1 MLYYIMIN
9 CGKKQSR
16 TAKQSRTKALGK
28 TIKKLSKTK
37 ALRKIKSIIEKR
49 VREIIRNNISK
60 QKGGDLK
67 VLMY

>member
-1 MLYYIMIN
+1 MIN
-9 CGKKQSR
+9 CGNKQSR

-60 QKGGDLK
+60 QKGEDLK